1 MQRIFKFLLGF
12 SIGGVIGAT
21 AALLLTPASGDEL
34 RAQAQKRIE
43 SIQQEAQA
51 AAEVRRRELEAQL
64 AELRKPQK
72 SKQVVSVE

>member
-51 AAEVRRRELEAQL
+51 AAEVRRKELEAQL

-72 SKQVVSVE
+72 NKKVVSVE